1 MEHRSKRLLWT
12 SALVA
17 PWLSLTTVSGLSGA
31 SAQTVDVERS
41 EQDNV
46 SFVGATDGEIERL
59 IHQFGPTTAS
69 EDGASG
75 EGNGPLHRIADE
87 IVAHYEKR
95 NYKLA
100 LKVLGDNPGVREVR
114 PEIRQLEAWSH
125 YHSGHARTAMKQF
138 QDLYVET
145 PSAEHA
151 AGVIYSGMRAEFYS
165 KTDAFAREHGGPLA
179 QILKPGEKAPVGA
192 PKDSIEKTQVD
203 FLNGWLRAAVKYKK
217 FETADK
223 VARLLGFEGID
234 EIKAEMLIGYGW
246 QAHKAKSYS
255 KAADYFGQIASL
267 AASMAQG
274 SEALYGRALSLR
286 DAGEIDKAQALLA
299 QAKNP
304 DARMLAL
311 IGEITLAQGRSAY
324 DAEDYPKSLSM
335 ALSVK
340 SPDNEPRAAW
350 MLEGW
355 SLLKLERAEDAA
367 GVFVPAYRKLPDQES
382 ADGATASLMALGRRD
397 ELVQLADEI
406 DGPLIAP
413 TETPPTE
420 EPGEPQKPWVM
431 SAGERAFH
439 RGDFALA
446 VSGATAFK
454 PEVAET
460 LAPWLGL
467 TLNYKFRDGDEGLG
481 QLAMSGSKVSFDLTD
496 KTLHLRAEVEVLH
509 LDTGGVPEQPILSG
523 SRAPGDL
530 RPFGQSIDETVF
542 QPSIHFRKEGAR
554 GFEAS
559 VGLSPLEG
567 EVHPTL
573 TGHFDFVQNHKGARY
588 SVGAHRNSIYESL
601 LSIAGMQDTVTGQSW
616 GRVIETGIHGAV
628 YQPVAGN
635 LAFTGEGRWGERS
648 GVHVDTNQTRFFNLG
663 AVYSFDAKGFTYL
676 SVGPSFSQTEFD
688 KNRSFFTF
696 GHGGYYSPAEAQNVS
711 LNLNFLTDENKN
723 WIARGSLAA
732 GYEEAESDAAPFYP
746 LDVQAGD
753 PVPYAASSSQGSA
766 FSAQAV
772 LARRLNDALIL
783 EAGAYGIQTED
794 YSEAAAFLKLRVSF
808 GKRTKVWRTD
818 LTEDLYRKYH

>member
-17 PWLSLTTVSGLSGA
+17 PWLSLSILSGA
-31 SAQTVDVERS
+31 SAETIDVERS

-59 IHQFGPTTAS
+59 IHQFGPTTRGGDS
-69 EDGASG
+69 SVG
-75 EGNGPLHRIADE
+75 EGSGPLHRIADE

-95 NYKLA
+95 KYKLA

-125 YHSGHARTAMKQF
+125 YHSGHSRTAMKLF
-138 QDLYVET
+138 QELYAET

-151 AGVIYSGMRAEFYS
+151 AGVIYSGMRAEFYT
-165 KTDAFAREHGGPLA
+165 KTDEFARQHGGPLA
-179 QILKPGEKAPVGA
+179 QILKPGEKAPSGA
-192 PKDSIEKTQVD
+192 PKGSIEKTQVD
-203 FLNGWLRAAVKYKK
+203 FLNGWLRAAVKYRK
-217 FETADK
+217 FKTADK

-246 QAHKAKSYS
+246 QAHKAKTWA
-255 KAADYFGQIASL
+255 KAADYFSQVASL
-267 AASMAQG
+267 TATMAQ
-274 SEALYGRALSLR
+274 SKEALYGRALSLR
-286 DAGEIDKAQALLA
+286 DAGDAAGAQALLA
-299 QAKNP
+299 AASNP

-311 IGEITLAQGRSAY
+311 IGEITLEQGRSAF

-340 SPDNEPRAAW
+340 TPDNEPRAAW

-367 GVFVPAYRKLPDQES
+367 AVFVPAYRKLPDQES
-382 ADGATASLMALGRRD
+382 ADGATASLMALGQRD
-397 ELVQLADEI
+397 ELVALATEV
-406 DGPLIAP
+406 DGPLTLP
-413 TETPPTE
+413 PETEATDPDR
-420 EPGEPQKPWVM
+420 PWVM
-431 SAGERAFH
+431 SDGERAFY
-439 RGDFALA
+439 RGDYAM
-446 VSGATAFK
+446 ATTFK
-454 PEVAET
+454 PEIAQT

-467 TLNYKFRDGDEGLG
+467 TLNFKFRDGDEGLG
-481 QLAMSGSKVSFDLTD
+481 QLAMSGSKASFDMTD
-496 KTLHLRAEVEVLH
+496 KTLHLRAELEVLH
-509 LDTGGVPEQPILSG
+509 LDAGNAPAQPLLSG
-523 SRAPGDL
+523 SRAPGGL
-530 RPFGQSIDETVF
+530 RPFGQSVNETVL
-542 QPSIHFRKEGAR
+542 QPSFHFRKEGAR
-554 GFEAS
+554 GFEGS
-559 VGLSPLEG
+559 LGLTPLGG

-573 TGHFDFVQNHKGARY
+573 TGHADVIQTHDGARY
-588 SVGAHRNSIYESL
+588 SAGVHRMSIYESL
-601 LSIAGMQDTVTGQSW
+601 LSITGMQDTVTGDSW
-616 GRVIETGIHGAV
+616 GRVVETGIHGSV
-628 YQPVAGN
+628 YQPVAGD
-635 LAFTGEGRWGERS
+635 LAFTAEGRWGERT
-648 GVHVDTNQTRFFNLG
+648 GVGVDTNQIRFFTLG

-676 SVGPSFSQTEFD
+676 SVGPSFNQTQFD
-688 KNRSFFTF
+688 KNRSFFTS

-711 LNLNFLTDENKN
+711 LNLNFLTDEGKD
-723 WIARGSLAA
+723 WVARGSVSA

-753 PVPYAASSSQGSA
+753 PVPYAASSSQGAA
-766 FSAQAV
+766 FSAQGV
-772 LARRLNDALIL
+772 LAKRLNDALIL